1 MVHQTDQERAYGVHR
16 LLGCRA
22 RPSQQRLK
30 RRVGAARDGL
40 AIREDSTQRRQR
52 TTRFCRNFYLRRFE
66 VSSSSLSNRASGGR
80 ATMAINCKGAHFP
93 VWSKNSCGLACV
105 VFQQSPEP
113 FTTLKGACTLCV
125 LVDRRKEQDVA
136 LALMIPLVMKMLHIL
151 RQRMAQ

>member
-22 RPSQQRLK
+22 RPSQQRFK

-80 ATMAINCKGAHFP
+80 ATMAINFKGAHCP
-93 VWSKNSCGLACV
+93 PDIILMGIRWYVAYPL
-105 VFQQSPEP
+105 SPRHVEE
-113 FTTLKGACTLCV
+113 LREERGV
-125 LVDRRKEQDVA
+125 EVDHSTIHRPPPSVR
-136 LALMIPLVMKMLHIL
+136 
-151 RQRMAQ
+151 